1 MFTSGG
7 RGQSAMGPPTAA
19 RMAASPGYDGR
30 VTPLAARI
38 VLGHGASGTA
48 ASMKPYVDALAKRGV
63 DGRAVDLPRGRPE
76 AAVVIFLAAA
86 AADPGL
92 ALGGHSFGGR
102 MASLA
107 AGRTHVPALVCFSYP
122 VHRPGQPELGPRVAH
137 WPAISCPVLLLS
149 GDRDPFARID
159 LLRTAAETLPHG
171 RLVVFP
177 GAVHGLR
184 GHLDAALEVAADF
197 LLGV

>member
-1 MFTSGG
+1 
-7 RGQSAMGPPTAA
+7 
-19 RMAASPGYDGR
+19 MAPVAG
-30 VTPLAARI
+30 RI

-48 ASMKPYVDALAKRGV
+48 ASMKPYVEALTSRGL
-63 DGRAVDLPRGRPE
+63 GARAVDLPRGRPE
-76 AAVVIFLAAA
+76 AAVEIFLAAA

-107 AGRTHVPALVCFSYP
+107 AARTPVPALVCFSYP
-122 VHRPGQPELGPRVAH
+122 VHRPGQPELGSRTAH
-137 WPAISCPVLLLS
+137 WPAIDCPVLLLS
-149 GDRDPFARID
+149 GDRDPFARLD
-159 LLRTAAETLPHG
+159 LLRAAVQTLPHG

-184 GHLDAALEVAADF
+184 GHLEEALEVAADF

>member
-1 MFTSGG
+1 MT
-7 RGQSAMGPPTAA
+7 
-19 RMAASPGYDGR
+19 RMP
-30 VTPLAARI
+30 PLATRI

-48 ASMKPYVDALAKRGV
+48 ASMKPYVEALARRGV
-63 DGRAVDLPRGRPE
+63 DARAVDLPRSRPE
-76 AAVVIFLAAA
+76 AAVEIFLVAA

-107 AGRTHVPALVCFSYP
+107 AARTQVPALVCFSYP
-122 VHRPGQPELGPRVAH
+122 VHRPGQPELGSRVAH
-137 WPAISCPVLLLS
+137 WPSITCPVLLLS

-159 LLRTAAETLPHG
+159 LLRAAAETLPHG

-184 GHLDAALEVAADF
+184 GHLEEALEMAADF
-197 LLGV
+197 VLGTPAPVA